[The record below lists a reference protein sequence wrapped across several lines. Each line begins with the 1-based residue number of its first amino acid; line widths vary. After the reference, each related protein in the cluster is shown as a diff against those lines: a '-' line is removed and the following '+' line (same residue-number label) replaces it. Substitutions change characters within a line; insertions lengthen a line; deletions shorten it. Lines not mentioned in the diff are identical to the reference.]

1 VRSHRLQQPIQSDLL
16 QHTFHKNCGVKLASQ
31 HVIFSKQPQLSWRR
45 CSSISCGGSVLHCI
59 MLITAS
65 NGCEALP
72 YAGLQIP
79 LDEAH
84 LFVRSC
90 MLSCR
95 SGKLVLV
102 DLAGSERLKDTGNN
116 GKEAVRETG
125 SINKSLFTLG
135 QVRSSRQVSLN
146 KSPCPLLS
154 FRSLQVDH
162 E

>member
-1 VRSHRLQQPIQSDLL
+1 
-16 QHTFHKNCGVKLASQ
+16 VKLASQ
-31 HVIFSKQPQLSWRR
+31 HVIFSKQPQLSWGR
-45 CSSISCGGSVLHCI
+45 CSSISCSGSVLLCI

-72 YAGLQIP
+72 YAGLQKP
-79 LDEAH
+79 LDEAY

-116 GKEAVRETG
+116 AKEAVRETG

-146 KSPCPLLS
+146 ESPCPLLS
-154 FRSLQVDH
+154 F
-162 E
+162 